1 MRRQPLAG
9 IVECQPYQVNLSD
22 PASVGTDAFVRP
34 AGKARVRRWITN
46 PMIPM
51 RPKWMSWEGRRWYQC

>member
-22 PASVGTDAFVRP
+22 PASVGADAFVRP
-34 AGKARVRRWITN
+34 AGKARVRLLDNKSDDSNETE
-46 PMIPM
+46 MDVL
-51 RPKWMSWEGRRWYQC
+51 GREALISV